1 MSTTTALPPR
11 LWYLLRDPWDIPET
25 HPILHGTYRLVLGTK
40 NGLVGMGLPPPFI
53 STFAIK
59 HLSFDQEPW
68 LSSIISLDHLVL
80 SLSAPVCL
88 PGVPHFLWASGLLPT
103 LVNVV
108 KLENPLNAT
117 VVSEYIKEHIL
128 ERNLVN
134 ITNVVKPLHVLIIF
148 KCIKVFIVDINY
160 VNLNMLGPKQW
171 HY

>member
-1 MSTTTALPPR
+1 MSCS
-11 LWYLLRDPWDIPET
+11 W
-25 HPILHGTYRLVLGTK
+25 
-40 NGLVGMGLPPPFI
+40 
-53 STFAIK
+53 
-59 HLSFDQEPW
+59 
-68 LSSIISLDHLVL
+68 
-80 SLSAPVCL
+80 
-88 PGVPHFLWASGLLPT
+88 LPT
-103 LVNVV
+103 FVNVV
-108 KLENPLNAT
+108 KLENPLHAT